1 MWLSR
6 FRALPRPLRMLVLA
20 SFINRAGMF
29 VFPLLAVYLVR
40 SRGLST
46 GEAGVLISVGSTGLL
61 AGSLLSGPVCARAGR
76 RAALVS
82 SLLLNAAGYLGL
94 AVLDGPPWTYA
105 ALLFVALVGMGMFA
119 PAANTLIADLAEPEQ
134 RPFAYTVSYIAN
146 NLGMGVG
153 PLLGGLAAAYSYGLM
168 FAGNILLGLLA
179 ALTIRLSVPADTG
192 RNAAGTPAKTGLRRA
207 ALRRD
212 LDVAVLVV
220 LSFCYVAPLIGLE
233 YTLPLAVTGVLN
245 SSVAVVGAVYTI
257 NSIVVVGAG
266 MLIEK
271 RIKAYPTRTLLV
283 VAGLLWSAGM
293 AVLVFAF
300 SLPAVLLSTVVWT
313 LGEIIASV
321 VVPTYIADH
330 VEPRRV
336 SAFMALNGF
345 VLSSARLVVPMG
357 LGFVWQAHGHQP
369 VLLLLLLTPL
379 AGVVAF
385 AALRI
390 RPEARPVPEP
400 AAPAPARP

>member
-40 SRGLST
+40 SRQLST

-82 SLLLNAAGYLGL
+82 SLVLNAAGYLGL
-94 AVLDGPPWTYA
+94 AALDGPPWTYA

-146 NLGMGVG
+146 NLGMGIG
-153 PLLGGLAAAYSYGLM
+153 PLLGGLAAAYSYHLM
-168 FAGNILLGLLA
+168 FAGNILIGLLA
-179 ALTIRLSVPADTG
+179 ALTIRLCVPADAG
-192 RNAAGTPAKTGLRRA
+192 RGAAAVTASARPAG
-207 ALRRD
+207 LRRD

-220 LSFCYVAPLIGLE
+220 VSFCYVAPLIGLE
-233 YTLPLAVTGVLN
+233 YTLPLAVTEVLR

-257 NSIVVVGAG
+257 NSVVVVSAG
-266 MLIEK
+266 LLIEK
-271 RIKAYPTRTLLV
+271 RIKAYPTRSLLI

-330 VEPRRV
+330 VDARRV
-336 SAFMALNGF
+336 SGFMALNGF

-357 LGFVWQAHGHQP
+357 LGFVWQAGGHRP

-379 AGVVAF
+379 VGVVAF
-385 AALRI
+385 AALRV
-390 RPEARPVPEP
+390 RPQGRPAPAP
-400 AAPAPARP
+400 AAPATANP